1 MPEIT
6 SILILFAAGTIA
18 GFINVMA
25 GGGSSITLPILIFL
39 GLDAT
44 VANGTNRIAIFI
56 QNISAIKSFKNEE
69 YSEFKISFKMA
80 LFALPGAIIGALF
93 AVRISGEL
101 FEKILAVVMIGIII
115 SMIVPKKKNNT
126 DNDAEQK
133 TSWAVYLAMFGIGFY
148 GGFIQVGVGFLLMAA
163 LQYLMRINLVLVN
176 MHKVFIVLIY
186 TFPALIIFIVTDN
199 VNWSLG
205 LALAAGNAF
214 GAWWS
219 AKLAVKKGEKLIK
232 GILIT
237 AIFIMSLKLLGVF

>member
-1 MPEIT
+1 
-6 SILILFAAGTIA
+6 
-18 GFINVMA
+18 
-25 GGGSSITLPILIFL
+25 
-39 GLDAT
+39 
-44 VANGTNRIAIFI
+44 
-56 QNISAIKSFKNEE
+56 
-69 YSEFKISFKMA
+69 
-80 LFALPGAIIGALF
+80 
-93 AVRISGEL
+93 VRISGEL
-101 FEKILAVVMIGIII
+101 FEKILAIVMIGIII

-199 VNWSLG
+199 VNWALG

-232 GILIT
+232 GILIA
-237 AIFIMSLKLLGVF
+237 AIFIMSLKLLEVF